1 LAFLM
6 SSLLLVVIM
15 ITLDQSVC
23 ILLCERLC
31 HSTTSLMLLLQPYAC
46 IVF

>member
-23 ILLCERLC
+23 IFLCE
-31 HSTTSLMLLLQPYAC
+31 
-46 IVF
+46 